1 MKTLYF
7 QELERLESERSRIWH
22 EIGHAPACPPWAAGQ
37 EGECAGEYPRESERS
52 LVVLEIQELTSSPP
66 SRFARRESGKEGD
79 SFLPSP
85 RSDTGMD
92 SPA

>member
-37 EGECAGEYPRESERS
+37 GGECAGEYPKGVRKK
-52 LVVLEIQELTSSPP
+52 
-66 SRFARRESGKEGD
+66 SRGFRNTGID
-79 SFLPSP
+79 ILPSLSLRSP
-85 RSDTGMD
+85 RKR
-92 SPA
+92 